1 VGYYCGIDI
10 GGTFTD
16 CVILDADGRATIAKS
31 LSTPPNFAGGFLDA
45 VTAGAAKLGL
55 ETDEFLAQTDLVLHG
70 TTVGTN
76 ILVQQRGAR
85 TGLITTRGHRD
96 ALLIMRS
103 AGRSKGLP
111 LERLLRVSQHR
122 KPDPI
127 VPPHLIHD
135 VTERVDWAGNVVVP
149 LNEDDVR
156 EAVSKLV
163 EQGVEAIAISLLFG
177 YVNTAHERR
186 VREIALEMAPDI
198 FVCCG
203 HELAAKPGE
212 YERTATA
219 AINAYIGP
227 STSRYV
233 SSIGAQ
239 LAERGYRKPL
249 LIMQAAGGVAPSD
262 AAAAAPLFTIGSGP
276 VGGIAG
282 ARFLAE
288 RVGHRNVITCDMGGT
303 SFDVGLIRD
312 GEAVADSEAVTNQ
325 YTYFMP
331 RLAIESIGA
340 GGGSII
346 RADEGSRTLRVGPDS
361 AGARPGPVCYGGGGT
376 DPTVTDADVVL
387 GYLNPDEFLGGELKL
402 DVDAARGAIERVA
415 GTLEM
420 DTITAAAGA
429 VRIVNHH
436 MGELM
441 RQMTVEQGLDP
452 RDFVVYAY
460 GGAGP
465 VHATGYARELGV
477 KEVVVPLSSIA
488 STWSALG
495 VMSSDVLHVY
505 EHAELLAEPFD
516 GAHLTEIYERLE
528 ATALAQLRAD
538 GLEDDAIDL
547 VRSAELK
554 FRLQI
559 HRVEVAVP
567 AGPLGAKEMED
578 LVRDFIERYEAIYG
592 RGSAFVE
599 AGIEIGLLTVKAW
612 GRIRLP
618 ELTAAEEAE
627 PSTPEPHGT
636 RDVHWPGIDAFVA
649 TPVYKGLT
657 LVPGSRIPGP
667 AIIEMPETTVPVNP
681 EDSARVDEFGN
692 IVVSL
697 DSNDQA
703 AGASGAGRRATIA
716 G

>member
-1 VGYYCGIDI
+1 MGFYCGIDI

-16 CVILDADGRATIAKS
+16 CVILDAEGRATIAKT
-31 LSTPPNFAGGFLDA
+31 LSTPPNFAEGFLDA

-55 ETDEFLAQTDLVLHG
+55 EADAFLEQTDLVLHG

-76 ILVQQRGAR
+76 ILVQQRGAK

-96 ALLIMRS
+96 ALIIMRS

-111 LERLLRVSQHR
+111 LEKLLRVSHHR

-163 EQGVEAIAISLLFG
+163 EQGVEAIAVSLLFG
-177 YVNTAHERR
+177 YVNTAHEKR
-186 VREIALEMAPDI
+186 VRDIALEMAPGL

-239 LAERGYRKPL
+239 LAERGYRNPL

-276 VGGIAG
+276 VGGITG

-288 RVGHRNVITCDMGGT
+288 RLGHPNVITCDMGGT

-312 GEAVADSEAVTNQ
+312 GEAVTDSEAVTNQ

-346 RADEGSRTLRVGPDS
+346 RADEGSGTLRVGPES
-361 AGARPGPVCYGGGGT
+361 AGARPGPVCYGSGGT
-376 DPTVTDADVVL
+376 EPTVTDADVVL

-402 DVDAARGAIERVA
+402 DVDAARAAMERVA
-415 GTLEM
+415 GGVGM
-420 DTITAAAGA
+420 DVTTAAAGA

-477 KEVVVPLSSIA
+477 KEVVVPLSSLA

-505 EHAELLAEPFD
+505 EHAELMAAPFD
-516 GAHLTEIYERLE
+516 GSHLTEIYERLE
-528 ATALAQLRAD
+528 GIALAQLRAD
-538 GLEDDAIDL
+538 GLEDDAIEL

-559 HRVEVAVP
+559 HRVEVGMP
-567 AGPLGAKEMED
+567 DGPLGPEETED
-578 LVRDFIERYEAIYG
+578 LIGRFIERYEAIYG

-599 AGIEIGLLTVKAW
+599 AGVEVGLLTVKAW
-612 GRIRLP
+612 GRIRSP
-618 ELTAAEEAE
+618 EINPVANVQ
-627 PSTPEPHGT
+627 PSVPEPHGT
-636 RDVHWPGIDAFVA
+636 RDVHWPGVGDFVT
-649 TPVYKGLT
+649 TPVYDGMQLA
-657 LVPGSRIPGP
+657 PGAQIAGP
-667 AIIEMPETTVPVNP
+667 AIIEMPETTVPVYP
-681 EDSARVDEFGN
+681 EDGARVDEFGS
-692 IVVSL
+692 IVLTLGSHVPAGRTS
-697 DSNDQA
+697 DA
-703 AGASGAGRRATIA
+703 AGRTAVAR
-716 G
+716 